1 MPFPGVNVNVT
12 NGNLLKE
19 INAADCVP
27 GLLVTV
33 KTPSLV
39 AKVLKVYSLADAEK
53 SGITQ
58 QAEPFAHA
66 LLDEYYTELGGTKLL
81 YIMGTD
87 PDMTMETALKS
98 TEANGVMKLIR
109 AAGGDIT
116 MVAIAREAS
125 ATYNAGTAFLDKDV
139 QAAVTVSKATGEA
152 LQKANTPV
160 RFLIEGIV
168 ANETAENDFEP
179 NTATNGFACVVLG
192 GTNTDGHAS
201 VGLALARAAKYGSH
215 VKLGAGSNGSLSATQ
230 MYIGSTPLEEFAG
243 LETLHDAGFLTFMT
257 RPGAAGY
264 YFGRDNTCAD
274 DDFRILAHGR
284 VIDRAQRIA
293 AQAYL
298 PFVEE
303 PVKMAKDGSIE
314 PADANQRE
322 ATLDLAIRTKM
333 SEQISDCEVVVPIK
347 QDVINT
353 STVQTKVK
361 ILPLG
366 YGTWLEV
373 SLGLAAS
380 L

>member
-19 INAADCVP
+19 ISAADCVP
-27 GLLVTV
+27 GLIVTV
-33 KTPSLV
+33 KTSSLV

-53 SGITQ
+53 AGITQ

-81 YIMGTD
+81 YVMGTD
-87 PDMTMETALKS
+87 SSTTMEIALKS

-116 MVAIAREAS
+116 MIAVAREAS
-125 ATYNAGTAFLDKDV
+125 SGYNAGTAFLDKDV
-139 QAAVTVSKATGEA
+139 KAAVTIAKATGEA

-160 RFLIEGIV
+160 RFLIEGII
-168 ANETAENDFEP
+168 ANETADNDFDP

-192 GTNTDGHAS
+192 GTNSDGHAS
-201 VGLALARAAKYGSH
+201 VGLALARVAKYGSH
-215 VKLGAGSNGSLSATQ
+215 VKLGAGSNGALTATQ
-230 MYIGSTPLEEFAG
+230 MYIGATPLDEFAG
-243 LETLHDAGFLTFMT
+243 LETLHDTGFLTFMT

-264 YFGRDNTCAD
+264 YFGRDNTCAN
-274 DDFRILAHGR
+274 DDFRILVHGR
-284 VIDRAQRIA
+284 IIDRAQRIA

-298 PFVEE
+298 PFIEE
-303 PVKMAKDGSIE
+303 SVKMTSDGSIE
-314 PADANQRE
+314 PADAKHIE
-322 ATLDLAIRTKM
+322 TTLDQALRTYM
-333 SEQISDCEVVVPIK
+333 GEQISDCEVVVPVK

-353 STVQTKVK
+353 STVNIQVKV
-361 ILPLG
+361 LPLG
-366 YGTWLEV
+366 YATWIEV

>member
-19 INAADCVP
+19 ISATDCVP
-27 GLLVTV
+27 GLIVTV
-33 KTPSLV
+33 KTSSLV

-53 SGITQ
+53 AGITQ

-81 YIMGTD
+81 YVMGTD
-87 PDMTMETALKS
+87 SSTTMEIALKS
-98 TEANGVMKLIR
+98 TEANGVMKLIH

-116 MVAIAREAS
+116 MIAVAREAS
-125 ATYNAGTAFLDKDV
+125 SGYNAGTAFLDKDV
-139 QAAVTVSKATGEA
+139 KAAVTIAKATGEA

-160 RFLIEGIV
+160 RFLIEGII
-168 ANETAENDFEP
+168 ANETADNDFDP
-179 NTATNGFACVVLG
+179 NTATNSFACVVLG
-192 GTNTDGHAS
+192 GTNSDGHAS

-215 VKLGAGSNGSLSATQ
+215 VKLGAGSNGALTATQ
-230 MYIGSTPLEEFAG
+230 MYIGATPLEEFAG

-264 YFGRDNTCAD
+264 YFGRDNTCAN
-274 DDFRILAHGR
+274 DDFRILVHGR
-284 VIDRAQRIA
+284 IIDRAQRIA

-298 PFVEE
+298 PFIEE
-303 PVKMAKDGSIE
+303 SVKMTSDGSIE
-314 PADANQRE
+314 PADAKHIE
-322 ATLDLAIRTKM
+322 TTLDQALRTYM
-333 SEQISDCEVVVPIK
+333 GEQISDCEVVVPAK

-353 STVQTKVK
+353 STVNIQVKV
-361 ILPLG
+361 LPLG
-366 YGTWLEV
+366 YATWIEV